1 MTQLFANNAG
11 GTLSAGINSTA
22 TSIVLSSGQ
31 GALFPSP
38 TSGDFFKLT
47 LTQAAIE
54 TSWEIVCIVAR
65 TTDTLTVGVP
75 GSASANVAGR
85 GYDSTSA
92 ATWATSDKADH
103 RITAADLTAAVP
115 TGTMLDYAGAGT
127 IPTGYLACDGSNYVS
142 ATYPALSAVLGTT
155 WGAPGGGN
163 FTVPDSRRRVS
174 VGSGGTAVSGP
185 ANTVG
190 SVGGEETHVQST
202 AEIAAHTHGVTD
214 PTHSHT
220 ATSSDYGSKS
230 PAPANNFRHSPAAD
244 ASYTDTV
251 NAASTG
257 ISVNSQGS
265 STAFNVMQPSYVV
278 QKIIKT

>member
-47 LTQAAIE
+47 LTQAATE

-65 TTDTLTVGVP
+65 TADTLTVGVP

-103 RITAADLTAAVP
+103 RVTAADLKAGTNALYSATTTVNVSSAAAPTAGQALVATSGTAATWQTPAVAVGGITGLGTGVGAALAANVGSAGAP
-115 TGTMLDYAGAGT
+115 VLFNGAGGTPSSMTATNLTGTASGLTAG
-127 IPTGYLACDGSNYVS
+127 S
-142 ATYPALSAVLGTT
+142 ATYST
-155 WGAPGGGN
+155 WVYYQG
-163 FTVPDSRRRVS
+163 
-174 VGSGGTAVSGP
+174 
-185 ANTVG
+185 
-190 SVGGEETHVQST
+190 
-202 AEIAAHTHGVTD
+202 
-214 PTHSHT
+214 
-220 ATSSDYGSKS
+220 DYGDGASS
-230 PAPANNFRHSPAAD
+230 GSTLGIVRFPSGVPYAYMYRNTNCNCDCANC
-244 ASYTDTV
+244 
-251 NAASTG
+251 G
-257 ISVNSQGS
+257 C
-265 STAFNVMQPSYVV
+265 
-278 QKIIKT
+278 